1 MMASEDK
8 IIALIDGRQYEVIAG
23 RLSALENDNRQIHEE
38 IREIRTELK
47 LLVSE
52 FRGMNNRLEDMKSFM
67 SLTFGAVAIF
77 VAVVTLSPIV
87 SKLIDIWQKPHDDE
101 NIRVIVRDEF
111 SRLNVGGDK
120 PA

>member
-23 RLSALENDNRQIHEE
+23 RLSALENDNQQIHA
-38 IREIRTELK
+38 EIRTMNAKLDL
-47 LLVSE
+47 LLV
-52 FRGMNNRLEDMKSFM
+52 RVQGMENRLEDLKFFM

-77 VAVVTLSPIV
+77 VAAVTLSPIV
-87 SKLIDIWQKPHDDE
+87 SKLIDIWRKPSDDE